1 MNEYAR
7 ASGRESAPHPNPLP
21 ASGAREVPRK
31 PLRALTECE
40 KTISARRRALVHE
53 HMPEVVPQIRALV
66 EAGLID
72 GWRNVGRVEVFATG
86 EVA

>member
-7 ASGRESAPHPNPLP
+7 ASGRESAPHPSPLP
-21 ASGAREVPRK
+21 ASGERKVPRK
-31 PLRALTECE
+31 PLRALTERE
-40 KTISARRRALVHE
+40 KSIIARRRELVHE

-72 GWRNVGRVEVFATG
+72 GWRNVGRIEIFATG